1 MGATNEEGRAWTPPP
16 WQGTVALRS
25 RAEEIAT
32 AQAGI
37 HPEAEGE
44 LSPERAKSLLHELR
58 VHQIELELQ
67 NEGLRRSEHAHERAR
82 ARYADLFDRAPIGY
96 VCVDADG
103 RMRAVNAT
111 AQDRVGLPSHAL
123 IGRPFTRLIAAEDQ
137 DTWYLCRRRLLRDR
151 SPQQCELRLVDA
163 ERESFWA
170 RLDVV
175 EPPGSEH
182 LRIAVTD
189 ISEQRQYRAALER
202 REERFRALYQHS
214 SDALLI
220 LRPPDW
226 RVREGNAAALTL
238 FGAERAED
246 LAPLTLWDHDTPPT
260 RAHRSE
266 PTAPPLH
273 EGVCLY
279 AWTLRRLDRTPFHAS
294 VAVSPIVIDGE
305 PAVLMAVRDSTTLD
319 AERGALAQEDRIA
332 SMGMLAASVAHEIN
346 NPLTY
351 LLMLI
356 ESLDDALPRLAEATR
371 AALYELGRALG
382 EEGARERLG
391 ADYAR
396 LEDSHLRD
404 LCEQTRACRD
414 ATQRIRNISLALGT
428 FARVDDEAPAAVD
441 LSDAI
446 GSAVEMSCNEV
457 RHRAQLIQN
466 LASTSTV
473 LGSEGQLSQVFLNLL
488 INAARSIEPGAAQ
501 DHLIRIRTWD
511 EDDRVFAEV
520 TDDGAGISKAHLT
533 RAFEPFFSTRPRGS
547 GTGLGLTI
555 CRDIVEAH
563 GGSIDIESEIGE
575 GTRVEI
581 ALPAYG
587 EPASNERPRSA
598 RPSSQAAR
606 GKVLVVD
613 DERAI
618 LKVVGRLLGEIHEVV
633 TAGSGAEAQRAL
645 EKDGGFDVILC
656 DVMMPIVGGTDLH
669 AWLRERDGGLAQ
681 RMLFMTGGV
690 LGGEVGRYLRRHQLT
705 VLQKPFDRETLVDV
719 VSQRVREARANRPPR
734 STSK

>member
-1 MGATNEEGRAWTPPP
+1 M
-16 WQGTVALRS
+16 ALRS
-25 RAEEIAT
+25 RAEEIAA
-32 AQAGI
+32 AQASI

-44 LSPERAKSLLHELR
+44 LSPQLAKRLLRELR

-96 VCVDADG
+96 VCVDSDG

-111 AQDRVGLPSHAL
+111 AQDRLGLPSHAL
-123 IGRPFTRLIAAEDQ
+123 IGRPFTRLVAAEDQ
-137 DTWYLCRRRLLRDR
+137 DAWYLCRRRLLRDR
-151 SPQQCELRLVDA
+151 SPQRCELRLVDA
-163 ERESFWA
+163 ERETFWA

-189 ISEQRQYRAALER
+189 VDEQRKYRAALER
-202 REERFRALYQHS
+202 SEERFRALYQHS

-220 LRPPDW
+220 LRPPEW
-226 RVREGNAAALTL
+226 RVREGNAAALAL
-238 FGAERAED
+238 FGAGRAEE
-246 LAPLTLWDHDTPPT
+246 LASLTLWDHDAAPT
-260 RAHRSE
+260 RAHRSD
-266 PTAPPLH
+266 PTAPSLH
-273 EGVCLY
+273 EGAWLY
-279 AWTLRRLDRTPFHAS
+279 AWTLQRLDGTPFHAS
-294 VAVSPIVIDGE
+294 VAVSPVEIGGE
-305 PAVLMAVRDSTTLD
+305 PALLMAVRDQTTLD
-319 AERGALAQEDRIA
+319 AERATLAQEDRIA

-356 ESLDDALPRLAEATR
+356 ESLDDALPRVAEAAR

-391 ADYAR
+391 ADHAQ
-396 LEDSHLRD
+396 LEAAPLKE
-404 LCEQTRACRD
+404 LCEQARACRD

-441 LSDAI
+441 LSNAI

-457 RHRAQLIQN
+457 RHRARLIQS
-466 LASTSTV
+466 LESTPTV

-488 INAARSIEPGAAQ
+488 INAARSIEPGAVQ
-501 DHLIRIRTWD
+501 DHLIRIRTWY

-520 TDDGAGISKAHLT
+520 CDDGAGISQAHLT

-555 CRDIVEAH
+555 CRDIVESH
-563 GGSIDIESEIGE
+563 GGSIDIESEVGE
-575 GTRVEI
+575 GTRVQI

-587 EPASNERPRSA
+587 EPPAKKRARSA
-598 RPSSQAAR
+598 QRSSRAAR

-613 DERAI
+613 DEAAI
-618 LKVVGRLLGEIHEVV
+618 LKIVGRLLGELHAVV
-633 TAGSGAEAQRAL
+633 TAGSGAEAQRVL
-645 EKDGGFDVILC
+645 EQDGGFDVILC

-669 AWLRERDGGLAQ
+669 AWLRERDEGLAQ

-690 LGGEVGRYLRRHQLT
+690 LGSEVGQYIHRHQLR
-705 VLQKPFDRETLVDV
+705 VLQKPFDRQTLVDA
-719 VSQRVREARANRPPR
+719 VSQRVREARADR
-734 STSK
+734 SAV